1 MHNFK
6 HNLFYSESLTGFESS
21 KMAQFCFDAE
31 NPLNCPICLNLL
43 TDPVTTSCGHSYC
56 MDCIERSWDQ
66 EVYRGVYSCP
76 KCRTKFNQR
85 PTLSRSTV
93 LAEIVDGM
101 NQEDP
106 AGPED
111 VQCDV
116 CKGRKLKAIKSCLV
130 CLASYCQSHIQ
141 PHYESEAFRK
151 HKLVNASSNL
161 QQQICPQHHK
171 ALEIFCQDD
180 QKCICV
186 VCLGDQHSGHKA
198 VSAAD
203 EMDKKQEELKIKQK
217 DFMQEAKDREKRVQ
231 TLKKAVESHKAAV
244 QHSERIFDELIS
256 SIQKRQAEMREKISA
271 QEKEVQEVE
280 NHIQTLEQEIRT
292 LQKDNDTLEP
302 LLHTED
308 HIHFFQNYPSCSEFL
323 SYTIL
328 LKDFNNL
335 LTTENVN
342 KSLSE
347 LKGQLDKICEEHMGR
362 KSVGDILKSKIVSVS
377 RRRATVREVEG
388 HPLYITT
395 RSSEHHQSDIR
406 ARPSERHQSDI
417 RTRSLER
424 HQSDI
429 RPRSSGKHLHFER
442 LNSFDYEYM
451 LCLVMCEVFFLFVC
465 FVFVCFFFIY
475 ILLYCC

>member
-1 MHNFK
+1 M
-6 HNLFYSESLTGFESS
+6 T
-21 KMAQFCFDAE
+21 
-31 NPLNCPICLNLL
+31 
-43 TDPVTTSCGHSYC
+43 
-56 MDCIERSWDQ
+56 RS
-66 EVYRGVYSCP
+66 VYVSFVWGI
-76 KCRTKFNQR
+76 
-85 PTLSRSTV
+85 STV
-93 LAEIVDGM
+93 D
-101 NQEDP
+101 
-106 AGPED
+106 
-111 VQCDV
+111 
-116 CKGRKLKAIKSCLV
+116 IK
-130 CLASYCQSHIQ
+130 QSQ
-141 PHYESEAFRK
+141 
-151 HKLVNASSNL
+151 L
-161 QQQICPQHHK
+161 QMKWI
-171 ALEIFCQDD
+171 
-180 QKCICV
+180 
-186 VCLGDQHSGHKA
+186 
-198 VSAAD
+198 
-203 EMDKKQEELKIKQK
+203 KKQEELKIKQK

-395 RSSEHHQSDIR
+395 RSSEHPQSDIR

-429 RPRSSGKHLHFER
+429 RPRSSAFCKRGKAVWPR
-442 LNSFDYEYM
+442 TYNRMYDDYWH
-451 LCLVMCEVFFLFVC
+451 
-465 FVFVCFFFIY
+465 ISDDDD
-475 ILLYCC
+475 LYG

>member
-1 MHNFK
+1 
-6 HNLFYSESLTGFESS
+6 
-21 KMAQFCFDAE
+21 MAQFCFDAE

-66 EVYRGVYSCP
+66 EVSKGVYSCP

-111 VQCDV
+111 VRCDV

-161 QQQICPQHHK
+161 QQQICPQHYK

-186 VCLGDQHSGHKA
+186 VCLGDQHSGHKT

-217 DFMQEAKDREKRVQ
+217 DFMQKTKDREKRVQ

-244 QHSERIFDELIS
+244 QHSERVFDELIS

-280 NHIQTLEQEIRT
+280 NHIQTLEHEIRN
-292 LQKDNDTLEP
+292 LQKDKDTLEP

-308 HIHFFQNYPSCSEFL
+308 HINFFQNYPSCSEL
-323 SYTIL
+323 HSYAIL
-328 LKDFNNL
+328 PREFNKL

-347 LKGQLDKICEEHMGR
+347 LKGQLDQICEEHMGS
-362 KSVGDILKSKIVSVS
+362 KSKKVGDFLRLKRVPVPS
-377 RRRATVREVEG
+377 RIANRREIEG
-388 HPLYITT
+388 HPFYITN
-395 RSSEHHQSDIR
+395 
-406 ARPSERHQSDI
+406 
-417 RTRSLER
+417 RSLER
-424 HQSDI
+424 HQSETRTRSLERRQSDI
-429 RPRSSGKHLHFER
+429 RTPTLDFCKTGKAVWPKTYR
-442 LNSFDYEYM
+442 NDRTYDGYRYM
-451 LCLVMCEVFFLFVC
+451 SDDDDD
-465 FVFVCFFFIY
+465 
-475 ILLYCC
+475 LYG